1 MVIAGKTD
9 NINIIMNKRIN
20 LQDNIF
26 ALNGR
31 LKTMRELLVL
41 DLDPSLFFEKVIEDV
56 NFIDHALDVLLEDL
70 RTNDRHFERDEALD
84 YLSDLE
90 WDFSQFLG
98 EFSGNSGTISAAEFP
113 AILEQLRILR
123 NRSTERR
130 KLIDEKR
137 SSSAV
142 PVMESAVSS
151 DELNELLKDF

>member
-1 MVIAGKTD
+1 
-9 NINIIMNKRIN
+9 MNKRIN

-31 LKTMRELLVL
+31 LRITRELLVL
-41 DLDPSLFFEKVIEDV
+41 DVDPALFFERAVDDIS
-56 NFIDHALDVLLEDL
+56 FIDHALEVLLEDL
-70 RTNDRHFERDEALD
+70 RENDRHFERDEALD

-98 EFSGNSGTISAAEFP
+98 EFSGNSGAMTAEAFP
-113 AILEQLRILR
+113 AIQEQFRLLR

-137 SSSAV
+137 SSAAS
-142 PVMESAVSS
+142 PVIENAVSS
-151 DELNELLKDF
+151 DELNELLKGF